1 MTMGT
6 TAKAAASK
14 TETDAETEELVAVI
28 TAAIHTVMR
37 GPQRIV
43 RIREVGA
50 NWSVEG
56 RRDIFTSHRFR

>member
-1 MTMGT
+1 MSA
-6 TAKAAASK
+6 TATPAPSK
-14 TETDAETEELVAVI
+14 PETPATNEELVAVI

-43 RIREVGA
+43 RIREVGP

-56 RRDIFTSHRFR
+56 RRDIFSSHRFR